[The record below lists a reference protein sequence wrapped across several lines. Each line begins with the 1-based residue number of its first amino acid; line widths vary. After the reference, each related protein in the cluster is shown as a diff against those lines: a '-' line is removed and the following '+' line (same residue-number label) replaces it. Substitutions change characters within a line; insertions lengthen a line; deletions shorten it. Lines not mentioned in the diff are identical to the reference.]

1 MIGKLRGKRRFAKLA
16 IMLKFL
22 PIFFLSFVFAA
33 SKPASPENY
42 LAEAKKNYK
51 PSIPQHAKPLII
63 LDAGH
68 GGSDEGAKVH
78 FFQEKK
84 ITLSTVLLLKK
95 QLEDMGYRIILTRS
109 RDVYIPLHRR
119 VSIANRTRA
128 VLFVSV
134 HYNASQ
140 SKEARGVEVFY
151 CSGQDTWRT
160 QASKKLASAI
170 LSQLVTQTQAESRG
184 VKAGNFHVIRETE
197 MPAVLVEAGFITNFD
212 ERSSLRD
219 KSYLEKIA
227 KGIAAGIDK
236 YLKS

>member
-1 MIGKLRGKRRFAKLA
+1 
-16 IMLKFL
+16 MLKFVV
-22 PIFFLSFVFAA
+22 FFLLAFSFVSANPG
-33 SKPASPENY
+33 SSESY
-42 LAEAKKNYK
+42 LAQAKKNYR
-51 PSIPQHAKPLII
+51 PSIPQHAKPLVI

-95 QLEDMGYRIILTRS
+95 QLEELGYRVILTRS

-128 VLFVSV
+128 VLFVSL

-140 SKEARGVEVFY
+140 SKEAKGIEVFY

-160 QASKKLASAI
+160 QASKKLASSI
-170 LSQLVTQTQAESRG
+170 LSQLVSHTQAESRG

-219 KSYLEKIA
+219 KTYLDKIA
-227 KGIAAGIDK
+227 KGIAQGIDK
-236 YLKS
+236 YLKG